1 MRPGVGQGRG
11 GALVGA
17 RRLGFSVLFF
27 KVGVTEHFAPCP
39 AQRNCTINPSSH
51 HLQLFLIHLMNYIQ
65 GSLQSVS
72 TQAFEVGG
80 VCVLPF
86 FPVVSQN
93 VGSLINEP
101 K

>member
-1 MRPGVGQGRG
+1 MMPGIGQGRG

-17 RRLGFSVLFF
+17 RRLGFSVLFC
-27 KVGVTEHFAPCP
+27 KVAVTEHFALCP

-51 HLQLFLIHLMNYIQ
+51 HLQLFFYPLNELYPRQ
-65 GSLQSVS
+65 FAECF